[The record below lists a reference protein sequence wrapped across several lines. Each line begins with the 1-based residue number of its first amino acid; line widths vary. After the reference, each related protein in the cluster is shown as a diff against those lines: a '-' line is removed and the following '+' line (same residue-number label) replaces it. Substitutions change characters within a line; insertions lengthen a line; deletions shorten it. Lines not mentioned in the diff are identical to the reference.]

1 MKVIVIG
8 AEGAVGRAVCNEL
21 AARHQIIKVGRNSGE
36 IHADIGDRQS
46 IEAMY
51 REASPVDAV
60 VCAAGAVHFAPVDE
74 FTEDQFMIGLKSKLM
89 GQVNVVLVGLGV
101 LADGGSFTLTSGVK
115 DSFGPRCSMF

>member
-1 MKVIVIG
+1 MKIIVIG
-8 AEGAVGRAVCNEL
+8 AEGAVGRAACNEL

-51 REASPVDAV
+51 RETGPVDAV
-60 VCAAGAVHFAPVDE
+60 VCAAGAVHYTPVDE

-101 LADGGSFTLTSGVK
+101 LADGGSFTLT
-115 DSFGPRCSMF
+115 